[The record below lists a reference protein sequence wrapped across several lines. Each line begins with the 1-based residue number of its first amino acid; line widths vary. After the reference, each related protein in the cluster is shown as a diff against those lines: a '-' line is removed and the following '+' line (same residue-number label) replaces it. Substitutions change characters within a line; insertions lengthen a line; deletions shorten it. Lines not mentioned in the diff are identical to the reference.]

1 MRRIARKP
9 VSPRTLTYL
18 AAALLATTLA
28 TGRSHAQVLYQYDD
42 GQTNDAVGIS
52 GGTIPY
58 DIIWLN
64 RFPVQPG
71 GEVIARIR
79 ASFGRPLDPN
89 VNTYNGR
96 AVTALLYEDTNG
108 GSTTDAVLRASV
120 PGTIQNAGVIPSAFV
135 DFDIPDTLVN
145 GNFLVGILARN
156 VPQGSFLAA
165 VDLDTP
171 VPGVSFAGFTIGT
184 PLNENNLASIPAG
197 QYGAIESF
205 GLPSQN
211 WLVRAEGIAVP
222 EPGSL
227 VLVGLAA
234 TGGLGWLRRR
244 ATKKPVSVSACLS

>member
-1 MRRIARKP
+1 MRRIARIP
-9 VSPRTLTYL
+9 VTTRSLTYL
-18 AAALLATTLA
+18 AAALLTATLA
-28 TGRSHAQVLYQYDD
+28 TGRSHAQVVYQYDD
-42 GQTNDAVGIS
+42 GQTDDSVGVS
-52 GGTIPY
+52 GGATPY

-71 GEVIARIR
+71 GEVITRIR

-108 GSTTDAVLRASV
+108 GSTTDAVLRTSV
-120 PGTIQNAGVIPSAFV
+120 PGTIQSAGLIPSAFV
-135 DFDIPDTLVN
+135 EFDIPDTMVT
-145 GNFLVGILARN
+145 GNFLVGILARS

-165 VDLDTP
+165 VDLTNP
-171 VPGVSFAGFTIGT
+171 VPGVSFAGFQIGT
-184 PLNENNLASIPAG
+184 SINENNLASIPAG
-197 QYGAIESF
+197 QYGSIESF

-211 WLVRAEGIAVP
+211 WLVRAEGRAVP

-234 TGGLGWLRRR
+234 TGGLGWFRRR
-244 ATKKPVSVSACLS
+244 ATK